1 MQSSLRSRRDRLVHV
16 KIVVVTTALSHLCVN
31 MNGLQS
37 NFYEDDEDELE
48 CAIEPDDILRF
59 DSGDESDD
67 SIPIIAIETFTTPL
81 L

>member
-1 MQSSLRSRRDRLVHV
+1 
-16 KIVVVTTALSHLCVN
+16 

-48 CAIEPDDILRF
+48 CAIEPDDILHF